1 MMGLTTMTDKKKKEK
16 GKSREFLGLW
26 QVKSDED
33 VEIVVEELDNAFEQY
48 IENLKKRKNKKTAR
62 ENKNA
67 ANH

>member
-16 GKSREFLGLW
+16 GKSREVLGLW

-33 VEIVVEELDNAFEQY
+33 VEIVVEELNKAFEQY

>member
-1 MMGLTTMTDKKKKEK
+1 MTDKKKKEK
-16 GKSREFLGLW
+16 GKSREVLGLW

>member
-16 GKSREFLGLW
+16 GKSREVLGLW